1 MTETV
6 WYSWCDGDYG
16 KADVTRLCGIAGVTE
31 TILVRLMWR
40 RLCGI
45 AGVTETVW
53 YIWYDGDIYIRQILC
68 GISGVT
74 EIVIHLHDGD
84 CVVYLVRRRLTLL
97 LSL

>member
-1 MTETV
+1 METV

-16 KADVTRLCGIAGVTE
+16 KADVT
-31 TILVRLMWR
+31 